1 MSYEIK
7 NENGINV
14 GYIDVNGRQACIVY
28 DPNSNPLKPFE
39 KVEDLELYIQ
49 EVHSQLEAME
59 PPKPIEIIPEG
70 RREFHPHDFWL
81 RFPQDKQI
89 KILEAARTDAN
100 VDNFR
105 MQLLMIN
112 KVISDHP
119 MTVAGMAYL
128 VSQGLLTEAE
138 KNQILGGE

>member
-14 GYIDVNGRQACIVY
+14 GYIDVNGRQACIMY
-28 DPNSNPLKPFE
+28 DPNSNPLRPF
-39 KVEDLELYIQ
+39 VTTEDLEAYVQ
-49 EVHSQLEAME
+49 EVHAKFEAMPAPE
-59 PPKPIEIIPEG
+59 PIEIIPEG
-70 RREFHPHDFWL
+70 RREWHPHDFWL
-81 RFPQDKQI
+81 RFTPEAQI
-89 KILEAARTDAN
+89 KIIEAARTDAN

-105 MQLLMIN
+105 MQLLMIG

-119 MTVAGMAYL
+119 VTVAGMGYL
-128 VSQGLLTEAE
+128 VSRELLTETE

>member
-7 NENGINV
+7 NENGTNV

-39 KVEDLELYIQ
+39 KVEDLEAYVQ
-49 EVHSQLEAME
+49 EVHSHLEAME
-59 PPKPIEIIPEG
+59 PPEPIEIIPEG

-81 RFPQDKQI
+81 RFPVDKQT

-105 MQLLMIN
+105 MQLLMIS

-119 MTVAGMAYL
+119 MTVAGMSYL
-128 VSQGLLTEAE
+128 VSQGLLTESE